1 MKKISC
7 MILTLLIGFSSISF
21 AAGNDKV
28 DNATLVSF
36 RHDFQNATNVSW
48 AQTSTCYKATF
59 ELDGQTIYAYYGKN
73 QAGLV
78 AVTRFILSSQ
88 LPLNLQQELRS
99 KLKDGWIADLFEVAS
114 GGETDYYAT
123 IENSATKTI
132 FKSSGFSNW
141 SQISKASK

>member
-1 MKKISC
+1 MKKISF

-73 QAGLV
+73 EAGLV

-88 LPLNLQQELRS
+88 LTLNLQQELRS

>member
-1 MKKISC
+1 MKKISF

-36 RHDFQNATNVSW
+36 RHDFQKATNVSW

-73 QAGLV
+73 EAGLV

-114 GGETDYYAT
+114 GGETYYYAT
-123 IENSATKTI
+123 IENSAAKTI

-141 SQISKASK
+141 SQISKTAK

>member
-1 MKKISC
+1 MKKISF

-73 QAGLV
+73 EAGLI

-114 GGETDYYAT
+114 GGETYYYAT
-123 IENSATKTI
+123 IENSAAKTI

-141 SQISKASK
+141 SQISKAAK

>member
-36 RHDFQNATNVSW
+36 WHDFQNATNVSW

>member
-1 MKKISC
+1 MKKVSF

-21 AAGNDKV
+21 AASNDKV

-73 QAGLV
+73 EAGLV

-99 KLKDGWIADLFEVAS
+99 KLKDGWIADLFEVVS
-114 GGETDYYAT
+114 GGETYYYAT
-123 IENSATKTI
+123 IENSAAKTI

-141 SQISKASK
+141 SQISKAAK

>member
-1 MKKISC
+1 MKKISF

>member
-59 ELDGQTIYAYYGKN
+59 EVDGQTIYAYYGKN
-73 QAGLV
+73 EAGLV

-114 GGETDYYAT
+114 GGETYYYAT

-141 SQISKASK
+141 SQISKAAK